1 MAWATTDGGPN
12 AGLSYYSLPRVL
24 YPFAAPQPVSTET
37 PLLAYTQLGRDQADL
52 VFTLRNHGAAQ
63 AAFYVDRS
71 ESGVAADADRQTVYV
86 PAGAER
92 RLELRDVLSLNWA
105 MSAAGDPDGGFPS
118 VNVSWQLLG
127 RRRR

>member
-1 MAWATTDGGPN
+1 MGWATADGGPN
-12 AGLSYYSLPRVL
+12 AGISYYSLPRVL
-24 YPFAAPQPVSTET
+24 NAFAAPQAVSTET
-37 PLLAYTQLGRDQADL
+37 PLLAYTELGRDYADL
-52 VFTLRNHGAAQ
+52 VFTLRNHGVVQ

-92 RLELRDVLSLNWA
+92 RLECRDLLSLWWA
-105 MSAAGDPDGGFPS
+105 LAAAGDPDGGFPS
-118 VNVSWQLLG
+118 VNVSWQLLA